1 MQEYRIDEL
10 ARVAGTTVR
19 NVRAYQDRGLLPPPR
34 RDGRIGWYDEAHLAR
49 LRLISSLLERGY
61 TLANISEL
69 LAAWLEG
76 QDVAQLIGLEATL
89 LRPWVNGQRERWT
102 LGDVVD
108 MFGAEMDSRDLANA
122 LRMGL
127 ITEVDGELET
137 SRPATIRAAREM
149 VNAGIPLSEVIE
161 IALRMQKDL
170 SKIAGY
176 LIDSIERHLLA
187 DDEMIQRGAADSVG
201 PIIERLRPLANAA
214 IIGELGAAMDNE
226 IADRI
231 SARLFEHQKRGR
243 VS

>member
-10 ARVAGTTVR
+10 ARVSGTTVR

-34 RDGRIGWYDEAHLAR
+34 RDGRIGWYDETHLAR
-49 LRLISSLLERGY
+49 LRLISSLLDRGY

-102 LGDVVD
+102 LSEVFD
-108 MFGAEMDSRDLANA
+108 MFGAEMDSNDLSNA

-137 SRPATIRAAREM
+137 TRPATIRAAREM

-161 IALRMQKDL
+161 LGLQMQQDL

-176 LIDSIERHLLA
+176 LIDSIERHLLS
-187 DDEMIQRGAADSVG
+187 DDEMIQHGGADSVG

-214 IIGELGAAMDNE
+214 IIAELGAAMDNE

-231 SARLFEHQKRGR
+231 SARLAEHQRKGR